1 MYINKIDELIDQT
14 LDNFNL
20 FFKKNSLLENLK
32 KEYNFVKYQNQINE
46 LIKNYIDKLDK
57 SKIESIVPN
66 KDNVEQIIDIL
77 KRYIAYYIYMTI
89 AYFYQSKRELYVTNI
104 IECSKNQKNSNIQI
118 NNFFNS
124 ENNAIIINFYTL
136 IKNILT

>member
-14 LDNFNL
+14 LDNFYL
-20 FFKKNSLLENLK
+20 HFKKSALFTNLK

-46 LIKNYIDKLDK
+46 LIKNYLDKIDK
-57 SKIESIVPN
+57 SKIESIIPN
-66 KDNVEQIIDIL
+66 KTNVVHIIEIL

-89 AYFYQSKRELYVTNI
+89 AYFYENKKELYVTNI
-104 IECSKNQKNSNIQI
+104 VECSKNQKNSKKQI

-124 ENNAIIINFYTL
+124 ENNAIVINFYT
-136 IKNILT
+136 